1 MFMLYIFPITLMM
14 IANDADRNFIESLY
28 LKNARTMYL
37 MAFRIVKDHHVACD
51 IVSEACLKMIDKI
64 DYLHEIKSCKLTPYI
79 ISIVRNTALQYLRK
93 QKTEWKHLEKN
104 FVILLETEVE
114 SKTDDAIIAEAEIKE
129 VQAAWARISEKNRDL
144 LRMKYFELLDDKA
157 IASELHVA
165 KNSVRAYLTRARREL
180 KDELKKGGII

>member
-1 MFMLYIFPITLMM
+1 M
-14 IANDADRNFIESLY
+14 
-28 LKNARTMYL
+28 
-37 MAFRIVKDHHVACD
+37 
-51 IVSEACLKMIDKI
+51 
-64 DYLHEIKSCKLTPYI
+64 
-79 ISIVRNTALQYLRK
+79 
-93 QKTEWKHLEKN
+93 
-104 FVILLETEVE
+104 ILLETEVE